1 MNDMDGRTDGWA
13 QGYNPARLEHDFS
26 VWGRKKKRPMHV
38 WRLEMLGVLLLGS
51 GGGGY
56 GLGYRVLGM
65 SSLYIGIACVKN
77 WEWRLF
83 GSGVGYH

>member
-1 MNDMDGRTDGWA
+1 MTWTDGPTDGHKVIIPLGWSTISA
-13 QGYNPARLEHDFS
+13 FGD
-26 VWGRKKKRPMHV
+26 GKKKRPMHV